1 MRNTLLKISALV
13 VMAVYFAACS
23 QLPNAPETETPSKQK
38 SIEVPVGAPDAELF
52 STSVHLTMGNPS
64 GAVTST
70 SSPSNYLMVKSQY
83 ALAYQRDLGI
93 PRWVSWHLDRSW
105 LGSAPRQDD
114 FRADGTLPSG
124 WYRVSN
130 TSYTGSGF
138 DRGHMCPSADRTN
151 SITNNSATFLM
162 TNMIPQAPD
171 NNQGPWARLEDYCR
185 TLVNQGNELYI
196 ICGAYGSGGT
206 GSAGYKTSI
215 DGGRVRVPSRTW
227 KVIVVLPSGTN
238 DVARVTT
245 STRVIAV
252 NMPNSQGIRSA
263 NWGSYRTSVDAIESA
278 TGLNLLS
285 AVPSSIQTTIEAR
298 VDNGPT
304 Q

>member
-1 MRNTLLKISALV
+1 MRSNLLKISAVAL
-13 VMAVYFAACS
+13 MAVYFAACS
-23 QLPNAPETETPSKQK
+23 QLPNAPETEPSKQK
-38 SIEVPVGAPDAELF
+38 TIDVPVGSPDVSLF
-52 STSVHLTMGNPS
+52 ATSVHLTMGNPT
-64 GAVTST
+64 GAVAST
-70 SSPSNYLMVKSQY
+70 SYPSNYLMEKSQY

-130 TSYTGSGF
+130 TSYTSSGF
-138 DRGHMCPSADRTN
+138 DRGHMCPSADRTS
-151 SITNNSATFLM
+151 SIANNSATFLM

-185 TLVNQGNELYI
+185 TLVHQGNELYI
-196 ICGAYGSGGT
+196 ICGSYGSGGT

-215 DGGRVRVPSRTW
+215 DGGRIRVPNRTW
-227 KVIVVLPSGTN
+227 KVIVVLPSGSN
-238 DVARVTT
+238 DVARVST

-252 NMPNSQGIRSA
+252 NMPNSQGIRNN
-263 NWGSYRTSVDAIESA
+263 NWGTYRTSVDAIESA
-278 TGLNLLS
+278 AGVNVLS
-285 AVPSSIQTTIEAR
+285 AVSSSVQATIEAR